1 MMQLEELCRHM
12 VENGASDLHLAV
24 GIPPQLRIDGELYS
38 MDTDVLTPELT
49 KSLAYSIL
57 TEQQIKEFEQE
68 HELDMSFGI
77 KGLSR
82 FRVNLFVD
90 RSSVSAAIRT
100 IPYDV
105 MTFEEL
111 GLPKCVRE
119 LAERPQGLVLVCGPT
134 GSGKSTTLAALIN
147 KINVERRCHV
157 VTIEDPIEY
166 LHQHKQSIVNQRE
179 VYSDTHSFAHALKH
193 ILRQDPDVIMIG
205 EMRDLETIDAAITV
219 AETGHLVF
227 ATLHS
232 NDATQTIN
240 RIVDVFPPHRQTQ
253 VRTQLSFVIEGVV
266 VQRLLPRKDMNGRV
280 LALEIMVATPAIRS
294 LIREEKLHQI
304 YSSISTGGA
313 LGMQT
318 MNQSLYKLYKSGQIS
333 YELALE
339 SSSNQEDLLRLMG
352 KGF

>member
-1 MMQLEELCRHM
+1 
-12 VENGASDLHLAV
+12 
-24 GIPPQLRIDGELYS
+24 
-38 MDTDVLTPELT
+38 
-49 KSLAYSIL
+49 
-57 TEQQIKEFEQE
+57 
-68 HELDMSFGI
+68 
-77 KGLSR
+77 
-82 FRVNLFVD
+82 
-90 RSSVSAAIRT
+90 
-100 IPYDV
+100 

>member
-1 MMQLEELCRHM
+1 MMQLEELCRQII
-12 VENGASDLHLAV
+12 ENNASDLHLVV
-24 GIPPQLRIDGELYS
+24 GLPPQLRIDGELYP
-38 MDTDVLTPELT
+38 MDADSLTPDAT

-57 TEQQIKEFEQE
+57 TEHQIKEFEKE
-68 HELDMSFGI
+68 KELDMSFGI

-90 RSSVSAAIRT
+90 RGSVSAAIRT
-100 IPYDV
+100 IPYEV
-105 MTFEEL
+105 PGFEEL

-119 LAERPQGLVLVCGPT
+119 IAERPLGLILVCGPT

-147 KINVERRCHV
+147 KINLERRCHV

-166 LHQHKQSIVNQRE
+166 LHAHKLSIINQRE
-179 VYSDTHSFAHALKH
+179 VYADTHSFAAALKH

-205 EMRDLETIDAAITV
+205 EMRDLETIEAALTV

-232 NDATQTIN
+232 NDATQSIN
-240 RIVDVFPPHRQTQ
+240 RMVDVFPPHQQLQ
-253 VRTQLSFVIEGVV
+253 VRTQLSFVLEGVI
-266 VQRLLPRKDMNGRV
+266 VQKLLPRKDMNGRV
-280 LALEIMVATPAIRS
+280 LALEIMIATPAIRS
-294 LIREEKLHQI
+294 LVREDKLHQI
-304 YSSISTGGA
+304 YSAISTGGA

-318 MNQSLYKLYKSGQIS
+318 MNQSLHKLYKSGQIS
-333 YELALE
+333 YEQALE
-339 SSSNQEDLLRLMG
+339 SSMNQEDLLRLMG